1 MRKIKFSIR
10 PFIIPLVIYV
20 IGVALFT
27 ILLALITRDRIMGE
41 IDAKLVNAAKSV
53 RYVLPED
60 FHDMAVSPEAVP
72 DSVNRNNI
80 RLMTDYASDLGLTYV
95 YTAKVYQGKIF
106 FTSSSADET
115 ERKTNN
121 LPAYWQDYPEATP
134 EFLDACNRDKPV
146 LESSQDRWG
155 NFRSA
160 IVCMTSPGGQ
170 RYLAGADMEIS
181 FVRQTIL
188 KEIRIVWV
196 YAVFFLLIVTPFFI
210 VIRRMHYKHTG
221 MLEKEI
227 QERRQA
233 EHKLEQYKSH
243 LEDIIRNRTE
253 QLEEEIRERR
263 EMEVALETAKEIAVR
278 ESRAKSAFLANMSH
292 EIRTPMNGV
301 IGMTNILKETP
312 LSDEQR
318 EYVDIIELS
327 GNNLLNIINDILDF
341 SKIEAGQVELEH
353 ILFNV
358 SQQVEEV
365 TKILLVRAESKG
377 LKLLYSVAPNVPH
390 QVKGD
395 PMRLKQIIINLT
407 NNAIKFTNEGSVTIS
422 TDMVKTEE
430 QKVLLKFSVTD
441 TGIGISEADRAKL
454 FKEFSQ
460 TDASI
465 SRKYGGSGLGL
476 KISKD
481 LACMMGGTIGVTSKE
496 GDGSTF
502 WFTAEFEKL
511 SEEEIRRMASESQ
524 KAELKNISILLVEDD
539 FINQRVAATSLN
551 KHGYLNL
558 EIVGNGKLAVKSV
571 SEKQYDIILMDIR
584 MPVMDGLEA
593 TERIRLIEKAENK
606 RKPAIIVAF
615 TAYAVEGDRER
626 FLSAGMDDYIA
637 KPFQP
642 EELLR
647 VIEKYSN
654 RMRLRSQPM
663 LQILLAE
670 DNKINQKVAMKTLE
684 NFGHQVDLAENGFE
698 ALERAR
704 QKSYDLVLM
713 DLEMPEMDG
722 IEATRLIRKMEQENF
737 LHGIDRKRV
746 KIVALTAHSTI
757 EDRQRCE
764 EAGMDDYI
772 SKPFRH
778 AELERALIL

>member
-1 MRKIKFSIR
+1 MRKRKFSVR
-10 PFIIPLVIYV
+10 PFIIPLVIYSV
-20 IGVALFT
+20 GVALFT
-27 ILLALITRDRIMGE
+27 ILLALITRERIMGE
-41 IDAKLVNAAKSV
+41 IDAKLVNAAKSI
-53 RYVLPED
+53 RFVLPEH
-60 FHDMAVSPEAVP
+60 FHDLAVSPDAVN
-72 DSVNRNNI
+72 DSVNRDNI
-80 RLMTDYASDLGLTYV
+80 RLMTDYATNLGLTYV
-95 YTAKVYQGKIF
+95 YTAVLYEGKIF
-106 FTSSSADET
+106 FTASSADE
-115 ERKTNN
+115 EELNINK
-121 LPAYWQDYPEATP
+121 LPPYWQDYPEATP
-134 EFLDACNRDKPV
+134 EFLDACNREDPV
-146 LESSQDRWG
+146 LESSEDRWG

-160 IVCMTSPGGQ
+160 IVCMTSPGGKK
-170 RYLAGADMEIS
+170 YMAGADMEIS

-188 KEIRIVWV
+188 REIRIVWV
-196 YAVFFLLIVTPFFI
+196 YAVFFLLIMTPFFI
-210 VIRRMHYKHTG
+210 VIRRTHFRHTTI
-221 MLEKEI
+221 LEKEI
-227 QERRQA
+227 LERRQA
-233 EHKLEQYKSH
+233 EHKLEQYKKH
-243 LEDIIRNRTE
+243 LEDIIASRTE

-263 EMEVALETAKEIAVR
+263 EMEVALENAKEVAVR

-353 ILFNV
+353 ILFNI

-365 TKILLVRAESKG
+365 TKILQVRAESKG
-377 LKLLYSVAPNVPH
+377 LKLLYNVAPSVPH

-395 PMRLKQIIINLT
+395 PMRLKQVIINLT

-422 TDMVKTEE
+422 ADLVKTEE
-430 QKVLLKFSVTD
+430 QKVKIKFSIID
-441 TGIGISEADRAKL
+441 TGIGISETDKAKL

-481 LACMMGGTIGVTSKE
+481 LAGMMGGEIGVISKE
-496 GDGSTF
+496 GEGSTF

-511 SEEEIRRMASESQ
+511 SDDELKRMASESK

-551 KHGYLNL
+551 KNGYLNM
-558 EIVGNGKLAVKSV
+558 EIVGNGKLAVRSV
-571 SEKQYDIILMDIR
+571 TEKHYDIILMDIR

-593 TERIRLIEKAENK
+593 TERIRKIEKEESR

-654 RMRLRSQPM
+654 RMRLRAQPT

-684 NFGHQVDLAENGFE
+684 NFGHQVDLVENGFE
-698 ALERAR
+698 ALEKAR

-722 IEATRLIRKMEQENF
+722 IEATRLIRKMEQEDF
-737 LHGIDRKRV
+737 LHGIDRKRA